1 MMKPT
6 LLMAISLL
14 AIAPAFAAES
24 GQSDVSSAKTLN
36 LNAPAQ
42 SSNTYPPIAAGDS
55 NMPPGSY
62 PYDPA
67 TRFAAPYAAAQAQPA
82 DTCDSKP
89 HGSVTAGI
97 GYSSRMGN
105 SNFQAAQFNT
115 CKRYYD
121 DNGNA
126 HQIGI
131 SIGIG
136 QSNVGPGRRG
146 RGW

>member
-1 MMKPT
+1 MKPI
-6 LLMAISLL
+6 LLMAIALL
-14 AIAPAFAAES
+14 AIAPAFAADS
-24 GQSDVSSAKTLN
+24 SQSDVPLAKSLN
-36 LNAPAQ
+36 LSAPAQ
-42 SSNTYPPIAAGDS
+42 ASNTYAPIASADS

-89 HGSVTAGI
+89 HGSVTAGV

>member
-1 MMKPT
+1 MYKR
-6 LLMAISLL
+6 
-14 AIAPAFAAES
+14 
-24 GQSDVSSAKTLN
+24 Q
-36 LNAPAQ
+36 
-42 SSNTYPPIAAGDS
+42 
-55 NMPPGSY
+55 
-62 PYDPA
+62 
-67 TRFAAPYAAAQAQPA
+67 AQAQPA

>member
-1 MMKPT
+1 MKPI
-6 LLMAISLL
+6 LLMAIPLL
-14 AIAPAFAAES
+14 AIAPASAADSSQS
-24 GQSDVSSAKTLN
+24 GVSSAKSLD
-36 LNAPAQ
+36 LSAPAQ
-42 SSNTYPPIAAGDS
+42 ASNTYTPTASGDG

-89 HGSVTAGI
+89 HGSVTAGV

-126 HQIGI
+126 HQVGI

-136 QSNVGPGRRG
+136 QGNFGSGRRG